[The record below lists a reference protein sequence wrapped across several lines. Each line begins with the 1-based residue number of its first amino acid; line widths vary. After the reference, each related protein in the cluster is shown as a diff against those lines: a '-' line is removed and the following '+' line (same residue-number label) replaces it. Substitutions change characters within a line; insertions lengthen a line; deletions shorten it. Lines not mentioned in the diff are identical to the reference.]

1 MYNAINWIS
10 RSNPKNN
17 NIKKIA
23 NAVEAATGLLMFC
36 SLGLM
41 AAHIRPKIVL
51 LLLLLLLLTQNFIFQ
66 KKITDGP
73 T

>member
-23 NAVEAATGLLMFC
+23 NAIEAATGLLMFC

-51 LLLLLLLLTQNFIFQ
+51 LLLLLTQNFIF
-66 KKITDGP
+66 KKKLPTD
-73 T
+73 